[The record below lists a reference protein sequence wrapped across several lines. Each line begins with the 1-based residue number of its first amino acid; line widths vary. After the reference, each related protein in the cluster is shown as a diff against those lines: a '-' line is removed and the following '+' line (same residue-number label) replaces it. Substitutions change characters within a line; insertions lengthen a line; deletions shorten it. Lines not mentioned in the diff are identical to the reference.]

1 MKQTE
6 DTATPD
12 LIGDIAKR
20 GGASS
25 TTYQGG
31 KNGAGVYQTIINAIP
46 WHWRY
51 VEAFAGSAAI
61 FRNKLPANGGSILI
75 ERDPV
80 QAHRLQQA
88 NMRNGYKDHLAKCR
102 GHDLPPTVTVTAGDA
117 LELLPTLKLEAQDF
131 VYLDPPYHPDARR
144 DLNLYAFELTA
155 ADHDHLVTSLLPALS
170 DRQVRWGLSGYRTAS
185 YDAAAAKHGWHRTDY
200 QAMTRRGVVTE
211 SLWTNFDPAMVDL
224 HDHRYLGNDYRE
236 RERVQRKVKRWVNK
250 LKVLP
255 RHERNAIMA
264 ALAASGSAPSST
276 ARSGERIQS
285 GT

>member
-1 MKQTE
+1 MKQA
-6 DTATPD
+6 DDAATLD
-12 LIGDIAKR
+12 LIGGIAKS
-20 GGASS
+20 GGGGL

-31 KNGAGVYQTIINAIP
+31 KNGAGVYQTIINCIP

-61 FRNKLPANGGSILI
+61 FRHKLHARGGSILI

-80 QAHRLQQA
+80 QAEKLRSQA
-88 NMRNGYKDHLAKCR
+88 AWKLDAWR
-102 GHDLPPTVTVTAGDA
+102 GEVQVIEGDA
-117 LELLPTLKLEAQDF
+117 LELLPKLKLGAQDF
-131 VYLDPPYHPDARR
+131 VYFDPPYHPETRR
-144 DLNLYAFELTA
+144 DPDLYRFEMTATDHARLLNKLEHLTEEG
-155 ADHDHLVTSLLPALS
+155 
-170 DRQVRWGLSGYRTAS
+170 VRWAISGYRCEV
-185 YDAAAAKHGWHRTDY
+185 YDMYARTSGWHRTDY

-250 LKVLP
+250 LKALP

-264 ALAASGSAPSST
+264 ALASIAASGGAPTSSI
-276 ARSGERIQS
+276 ARSGERIQR
-285 GT
+285 GP

>member
-1 MKQTE
+1 MKQA
-6 DTATPD
+6 DDAATLD
-12 LIGDIAKR
+12 LIGGIAKC
-20 GGASS
+20 GGGGL

-31 KNGAGVYQTIINAIP
+31 KNGAGVYQTIINCIP

-61 FRNKLPANGGSILI
+61 FRNKLHARGGSILI

-80 QAHRLQQA
+80 QAEKLRSQA
-88 NMRNGYKDHLAKCR
+88 AWKLDAWR
-102 GHDLPPTVTVTAGDA
+102 GEVQVIEGNA
-117 LELLPTLKLEAQDF
+117 LELLASLKLGAQDF

-144 DLNLYAFELTA
+144 DLELYSFELTVV
-155 ADHDHLVTSLLPALS
+155 DHDHLVTSLLPALS
-170 DRQVRWGLSGYRTAS
+170 DRGVKFALSGYRTAS
-185 YDAAAAKHGWHRTDY
+185 YDDAAAAHGWHRTDY

-250 LKVLP
+250 LKALP

-264 ALAASGSAPSST
+264 ALASIAASGGAPTSSI
-276 ARSGERIQS
+276 ARSGERIQR
-285 GT
+285 GP